1 MENGKL
7 KIKNLKFSIINYQL
21 SIFFR
26 LFPHSS
32 IFLTSLIQL
41 L

>member
-1 MENGKL
+1 MINEKW
-7 KIKNLKFSIINYQL
+7 KMKNFKFSIINYQL
-21 SIFFR
+21 SIFIR
-26 LFPHSS
+26 LLPHPS